1 MVEDNEIYRFMS
13 IYEFYKLIFNKKLK
27 LTKVNI
33 QSDKNDG
40 IESIL
45 NSLVSG
51 ISPTEYPSLKK
62 SFDSSGKCR

>member
-13 IYEFYKLIFNKKLK
+13 IYEFYELFFNKKLK

-45 NSLVSG
+45 NNLVSG
-51 ISPTEYPSLKK
+51 ISPTEYFS
-62 SFDSSGKCR
+62 